1 MEYYITQP
9 EDYWIAPNA
18 VTITLN
24 ALGDANRIQCSVA
37 SGAVVM
43 CFVESIK
50 GESEGGEAG
59 NGDGL
64 WYGRNHEPRRWPIS
78 GNPTYFNSNTQKLV
92 YVAIPRSTT
101 IGTQAVIV
109 FPSEELDIYGRARRL
124 TATESDGST
133 AGEEGGDEPT
143 ETYEQIG
150 STDYFYIFLHGIIS
164 STNGIT
170 ARIWEDPMEP
180 RDWGIL
186 ETSQGREEKN
196 NQSDW
201 YSYSQVGQLVTF
213 LREIAMTGDANFRNL
228 ILNHKSLTDVATSA
242 ATDPVNSDTM
252 VATPNYISKFYLS
265 KVADDVAAGYITFIK
280 GLLLGKNGHGIDANG
295 AAILDAITS
304 KNFQSGEVGG
314 AGFGMYL
321 SPNGVSTAEVDNLIV
336 RMKAVFAELEIKKKS
351 FSAGDLGF
359 SDAANKLLL
368 VLPVDGNGGVL
379 ATNEGAVAYRCCWL
393 MKDGDDAVTNDWHVD
408 DQARCQTFNIKPG
421 VYSNVSNRY
430 YWRKVLEAGE
440 SFEYEGNEYNYIDLA
455 AAVTGTYKGVD
466 FTKGCQTGVN
476 NDIPKAQDHVIQLG
490 NQSDIA
496 RQNYTEII
504 VNGSDAP
511 AIKQYQGI
519 NDYTLSGK
527 LIRGDYYDPVK
538 NIYRSVVYG
547 DFYAGDKERSG
558 GYAEYDKSTNTF
570 VVKGKLEVGSTLE
583 DGREVND
590 LGVRKGNLLR
600 NSGFTGDYESESVT
614 SSTSVSDDTIIY
626 SDPFDCWE
634 QNGCRAVEDT
644 SSASGMAAVI
654 GTLTQTI
661 DGGMTVGEWYIFSF
675 RGQSGSVTMNVGGV
689 SHVFELSSDLERYD
703 YPFVCQSNEPFS
715 LVGNGAKVME
725 LQLMAGNMPSEWH
738 SAHKDNDRALA
749 SYYANE
755 YLRNAILEASTTIN
769 GGLILSQIIKVGN
782 YRNKV
787 MTEETG
793 GMSGAYNDDR
803 SPFLW
808 GGGTMEQAIY
818 TIMRYANNPTYQA
831 TDAEVLNNM
840 AKFVVTHGGRAI
852 LNDIILRGY
861 IYALGGVFNGTVYA
875 DKGIFGGLITT
886 NFKDVA
892 LADGIYISGTPKT
905 YTMGKEDLSIMFNA
919 PIATRQSPEI
929 ALEVIL
935 PTSEYYIGK
944 EVNILSV
951 GAIYD
956 EGFLNSVR
964 VKTVNAG
971 TTQRNTYIYGIDQY
985 QRTIGSHTITYYAT
999 NYIDFDS
1006 GVLCVVGAPYEY
1018 TTVVEGQVVTHRET
1032 MWMLKSISCRIK
1044 RNGDNGLAISDLPS
1058 SE

>member
-1 MEYYITQP
+1 M
-9 EDYWIAPNA
+9 
-18 VTITLN
+18 
-24 ALGDANRIQCSVA
+24 
-37 SGAVVM
+37 
-43 CFVESIK
+43 
-50 GESEGGEAG
+50 
-59 NGDGL
+59 
-64 WYGRNHEPRRWPIS
+64 
-78 GNPTYFNSNTQKLV
+78 
-92 YVAIPRSTT
+92 
-101 IGTQAVIV
+101 
-109 FPSEELDIYGRARRL
+109 
-124 TATESDGST
+124 
-133 AGEEGGDEPT
+133 
-143 ETYEQIG
+143 
-150 STDYFYIFLHGIIS
+150 
-164 STNGIT
+164 
-170 ARIWEDPMEP
+170 
-180 RDWGIL
+180 
-186 ETSQGREEKN
+186 
-196 NQSDW
+196 
-201 YSYSQVGQLVTF
+201 
-213 LREIAMTGDANFRNL
+213 
-228 ILNHKSLTDVATSA
+228 
-242 ATDPVNSDTM
+242 
-252 VATPNYISKFYLS
+252 
-265 KVADDVAAGYITFIK
+265 
-280 GLLLGKNGHGIDANG
+280 
-295 AAILDAITS
+295 
-304 KNFQSGEVGG
+304 
-314 AGFGMYL
+314 
-321 SPNGVSTAEVDNLIV
+321 
-336 RMKAVFAELEIKKKS
+336 
-351 FSAGDLGF
+351 
-359 SDAANKLLL
+359 
-368 VLPVDGNGGVL
+368 
-379 ATNEGAVAYRCCWL
+379 
-393 MKDGDDAVTNDWHVD
+393 
-408 DQARCQTFNIKPG
+408 
-421 VYSNVSNRY
+421 
-430 YWRKVLEAGE
+430 
-440 SFEYEGNEYNYIDLA
+440 
-455 AAVTGTYKGVD
+455 
-466 FTKGCQTGVN
+466 
-476 NDIPKAQDHVIQLG
+476 
-490 NQSDIA
+490 
-496 RQNYTEII
+496 
-504 VNGSDAP
+504 
-511 AIKQYQGI
+511 
-519 NDYTLSGK
+519 
-527 LIRGDYYDPVK
+527 IRGDYYDPVK

-689 SHVFELSSDLERYD
+689 SHVFELSGNLERYD

-755 YLRNAILEASTTIN
+755 YLRNAITEASTTIN